1 MISLNALECQQ
12 ALGMANGAITAEQL
26 SASSQWDG
34 DHSPTF
40 GRLFS
45 KSGAGSWTALI
56 TDANQWLQV
65 DLGGQS
71 TKVTRVATQ
80 GRAVSAALQ
89 WVPKYKLQYSNNGVT
104 FQNYREEGQTTDE
117 VKSTLRLSKA

>member
-34 DHSPTF
+34 YHSPTF

-80 GRAVSAALQ
+80 GRASSIYSQ
-89 WVPKYKLQYSNNGVT
+89 WVTKYKLQYSDDGVT
-104 FQNYREEGQTTDE
+104 FRNYREQGQTIDK
-117 VKSTLRLSKA
+117 VKCT